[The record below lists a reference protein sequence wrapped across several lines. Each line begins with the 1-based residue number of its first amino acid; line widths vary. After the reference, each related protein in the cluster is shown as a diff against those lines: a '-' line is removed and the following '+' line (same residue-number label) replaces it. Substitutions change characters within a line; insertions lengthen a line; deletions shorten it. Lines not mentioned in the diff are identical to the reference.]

1 LDWNSLLNAAVNGL
15 FVGAG
20 STIGTY
26 LVTRH
31 FIRNLE
37 RLEELVKEKAKLEK
51 EANDGKQHTN

>member
-1 LDWNSLLNAAVNGL
+1 MDWNSLLNAAITGL

-26 LVTRH
+26 LVTKH

-37 RLEELVKEKAKLEK
+37 ALEQKIKEKAKTE
-51 EANDGKQHTN
+51 N